1 MKVKI
6 TDLLDTYEDHTVQFD
21 SAKAPASEAY
31 TDAETAGNVVE
42 LRQSR
47 HRFNWK
53 PVAAL
58 AAALVLIVGAVF
70 AVPRLNNRRNDAS
83 NGTEAVTAAPT
94 TEYATDP
101 TEPASPVRLGF
112 YCMEQVIGDPE
123 EMDYAPYL
131 RFFTGEDGSNRWDL
145 GNIYANRFLSG
156 NALDSGEWSYSDGVL
171 TCESASGRA
180 AFTVAEDGVLT
191 CTEMSLAESKSIQVG
206 AVLRPVLAAEV
217 TEDTLLGGYLRLRSS
232 ADTGGEVVL
241 EARENGVA
249 RCVLK
254 DEDRTLFGSW
264 KLESGF
270 VICDVEPDH
279 KDRYTFS
286 VAENG
291 DLIYEANSSAFAG
304 DSDPEYR
311 LSFRDGDLFA
321 HQISR
326 PDPEGPD
333 DWEHVPEFSVDQA
346 VSVNG
351 GENYDGVFIPRT
363 GELKCYIYNALPE
376 AEAYV
381 DLLNAYTAEVNGC
394 DPDEM
399 ERSESDS
406 YRDGYANTRLT
417 APNGASASISGN
429 SKTGRFSYSR
439 NPSSDEIHQ
448 ELRGFMGDA
457 DAMEPTARAFVE
469 RFASITGPL
478 TLVETQMDEKTF
490 LNDGYSYPDITVP
503 TVTFVYKAEG
513 GHGKLEAQPG
523 LELPI
528 QCSNAEASDADAACF
543 SVTLGA
549 NGKILSAEN
558 CVTLA
563 TMVPDVTKPVPT
575 EENIPGILQYL
586 TSSVENDTLILHRVE
601 ATAYTVYFGG
611 VELHPLITVTYSF
624 ASAPDELL
632 TLEIALDAP
641 LEP

>member
-6 TDLLDTYEDHTVQFD
+6 TDLLDTYEDHTVHFD

-232 ADTGGEVVL
+232 AYTGGEVVL

-363 GELKCYIYNALPE
+363 GELKCYLYNALPE

-429 SKTGRFSYSR
+429 GKTGRFSYSR

-523 LELPI
+523 LELPV

-549 NGKILSAEN
+549 NGKVLSAEN

-563 TMVPDVTKPVPT
+563 STTPDITKPVPT

>member
-6 TDLLDTYEDHTVQFD
+6 TDLLDTYEDHTVHFD

-291 DLIYEANSSAFAG
+291 DLIYEANSSPFAG
-304 DSDPEYR
+304 DSDPESR

-363 GELKCYIYNALPE
+363 GELKCYLYNALPE

-406 YRDGYANTRLT
+406 YRDGYANTSLT

-439 NPSSDEIHQ
+439 NPSSDEIHH

-523 LELPI
+523 LELPV
-528 QCSNAEASDADAACF
+528 QCSNAEASDANAACF

-563 TMVPDVTKPVPT
+563 SMVPDVTKPVPT

-624 ASAPDELL
+624 ASAPDEVL

>member
-232 ADTGGEVVL
+232 AGTGGEVVL

-304 DSDPEYR
+304 DSDPESR

-333 DWEHVPEFSVDQA
+333 DWEHVPEFPVDQA

-351 GENYDGVFIPRT
+351 GDNYDGVFIPRT
-363 GELKCYIYNALPE
+363 GELNCYIYNALPE

-381 DLLNAYTAEVNGC
+381 DLLNAYTAEICGC
-394 DPDEM
+394 DPDDM

-406 YRDGYANTRLT
+406 YRDGYANTYLT

-439 NPSSDEIHQ
+439 SPSSDEIHQ
-448 ELRGFMGDA
+448 ELRGFLSDA

-563 TMVPDVTKPVPT
+563 STTPDITKPVPT

-586 TSSVENDTLILHRVE
+586 TSSVENDTLILHSVE

-624 ASAPDELL
+624 ASAPDEVQ